1 LNICI
6 LFNFSLYLLKLLNK
20 TSMPEYYIQD
30 ISENLTDS
38 QYSSLCSMYQDYLIK
53 QLMEEINQE

>member
-1 LNICI
+1 
-6 LFNFSLYLLKLLNK
+6 
-20 TSMPEYYIQD
+20 MPEYYIQD